1 MPVMKHAILYSL
13 FIVTIILSHDH
24 DTMTLQQ
31 DEQILLT
38 CDHDVQ
44 EIYPID
50 DLDTIFLIPENLE
63 FDFDELTENI
73 NNQDDDG
80 DAKIITI
87 EDLDTTITHHCG
99 LDITCDQQPEE
110 PMTFDEDD
118 DIVPVPHEL
127 INAVKKAN
135 KKKKKLEK
143 KERKS
148 FLKKSKFKKNEQK

>member
-13 FIVTIILSHDH
+13 FIAQIILSEDH
-24 DTMTLQQ
+24 AIMALQY
-31 DEQILLT
+31 DEQIPVIYD
-38 CDHDVQ
+38 CDVQ

-73 NNQDDDG
+73 NNQDDD
-80 DAKIITI
+80 AKMITI
-87 EDLDTTITHHCG
+87 ENINGAITHHCG
-99 LDITCDQQPEE
+99 LDIACDQQSDES
-110 PMTFDEDD
+110 MTFDEDD